1 LNGLI
6 QGILQLDSIGY
17 ASAPEVT
24 FKLDP
29 AYEPLPR
36 GRLPHGRMDARSN
49 SALNSQPISKDSEN
63 VHPHKRSVVRIAPG
77 QT

>member
-1 LNGLI
+1 MFSREDPGLAAAC
-6 QGILQLDSIGY
+6 LT
-17 ASAPEVT
+17 A
-24 FKLDP
+24 
-29 AYEPLPR
+29 
-36 GRLPHGRMDARSN
+36 RMATRSN